1 MSVLQDEEVE
11 QKFDEKLAAIA
22 AKYHSVITLDDVIA
36 AGGRRQHADARVVA
50 GRWIKVHPG
59 VYRLAGA
66 PWTYEGKVLA
76 AVKAAGDGAVASHQ
90 CAARLQGMGF
100 TTALPEISVPRG
112 TRIRLDGVIM
122 HTCRDLDRCDT
133 VHVRQIPVTDPA
145 RTTLDLAR
153 YIDGTLL
160 RDAIEDGRRLGL
172 YNWHELIVCLVK
184 HARKGRMGVSRLRT
198 AIAAG
203 AVNDG
208 ITDTDSELIALSLIR
223 EHGLPEPTLQ
233 HRIWSDD
240 GRIVADMDFAYLPS
254 RTNFEIDGP
263 VHLRPE
269 VKAKDDERDHE
280 LRTVYQWTVRRIWY
294 EIPLYQPRKFIQIV
308 RDTLR
313 DAANGS
319 SGT

>member
-1 MSVLQDEEVE
+1 
-11 QKFDEKLAAIA
+11 
-22 AKYHSVITLDDVIA
+22 
-36 AGGRRQHADARVVA
+36 
-50 GRWIKVHPG
+50 
-59 VYRLAGA
+59 
-66 PWTYEGKVLA
+66 
-76 AVKAAGDGAVASHQ
+76 
-90 CAARLQGMGF
+90 
-100 TTALPEISVPRG
+100 VPRG
-112 TRIRLDGVIM
+112 TRIRLSGVIVHM
-122 HTCRDLDRCDT
+122 SRDLDRCES
-133 VHVRQIPVTDPA
+133 VYVNHIPVTDPA

-172 YNWHELIVCLVK
+172 FNWHELIVCLVR
-184 HARKGRMGVSRLRT
+184 HARKGRVGVCRLRT
-198 AIAAG
+198 AIARG

-208 ITDTDSELIALSLIR
+208 ITDTDSELIALCLIR
-223 EHGLPEPTLQ
+223 EHGLAEPTLQ

-240 GRIVADMDFAYLPS
+240 GRIVADMDFAYLDDQV
-254 RTNFEIDGP
+254 NFEIDGP

-294 EIPLYQPRKFIQIV
+294 EIPLYQPRKFLQIV

-313 DAANGS
+313 AARKGP

>member
-1 MSVLQDEEVE
+1 MSEVLDEVIDK
-11 QKFDEKLAAIA
+11 KFDEKLAAVA
-22 AKYHSVITLDDVIA
+22 AKFHSVITLDDVIA
-36 AGGRRQHADARVVA
+36 AGGKRYHADARVAA

-66 PWTYEGKVLA
+66 PWTYEGKVFA
-76 AVKAAGDGAVASHQ
+76 AVKAAGEGAVASHQ
-90 CAARLQGMGF
+90 CAARLQGIGF
-100 TTALPEISVPRG
+100 KTALPEISVPRG
-112 TRIRLDGVIM
+112 CRMQLDGVM
-122 HTCRDLDRCDT
+122 VHMSRDLDRCET
-133 VHVRQIPVTDPA
+133 EYVEHIPVTDAA

-153 YIDGTLL
+153 YIEGKLL

-184 HARKGRMGVSRLRT
+184 HARKGRMGISRLRT

-223 EHGLPEPTLQ
+223 EHDLPEPKLQ
-233 HRIWSDD
+233 HRVWSDD
-240 GRIVADMDFAYLPS
+240 GRIVADMDFAYVNE
-254 RTNFEIDGP
+254 RVNYEIDGP
-263 VHLRPE
+263 IHLLPE

-280 LRTVYQWTVRRIWY
+280 LRTVYRWTVRRIWY

-313 DAANGS
+313 SATNGS